1 MIFLLNCLFFPP
13 KHPLFPHIFVL
24 NSPTSNPWALTPFL
38 LLGGTLS
45 SSRPLI
51 KVHAVPGSNPPG
63 SLMGIHTSEN
73 AVEKLLKWNAIPA
86 VAITY
91 CSDFLAGTPGSSATA
106 Y

>member
-1 MIFLLNCLFFPP
+1 MIFLLNFLFS
-13 KHPLFPHIFVL
+13 KYPLFPHIFVL
-24 NSPTSNPWALTPFL
+24 NSPSSNPRALPPFL

-63 SLMGIHTSEN
+63 SLMDIHTSEN
-73 AVEKLLKWNAIPA
+73 AGEKLLKWNAIPA
-86 VAITY
+86 VAITHR
-91 CSDFLAGTPGSSATA
+91 SDFLAETPGSSATA